1 MLYCISPK
9 NKPQQGL
16 AMHILHSLLKELKEE
31 FTWSQKARELG
42 VWFVYTLLAII
53 LPYQESCKTDLDGTF
68 PGYKA

>member
-1 MLYCISPK
+1 
-9 NKPQQGL
+9 
-16 AMHILHSLLKELKEE
+16 MHILHSLLKELKEE